1 MTRAIHHAGRIALLV
16 GAAALAGCS
25 SDPEPTVVHRTAAE
39 YGAALFRDP
48 TIAGSSVNAYACST
62 CHATTAEAQGDAIL
76 PGAPL
81 AGVTA
86 RPSYWGGQEMDLLRS
101 INHCLYYFML
111 KDEPWTADDVE
122 ARAMYAYLESLSQN
136 TTGSAAEAQ
145 PFTVAYL
152 VEDVPGGD
160 AQKGA
165 DLYDRSCASC
175 HGDAHNGAGR
185 LVQWAPV
192 LPEQVFDEHPSS
204 QYTPLDR
211 RLVFIEKTRHGG
223 FVLYGGQMP
232 PFSYERLSDEDLGAV
247 LSYLGVTAE

>member
-1 MTRAIHHAGRIALLV
+1 MSRAIQMAGLVAL
-16 GAAALAGCS
+16 LAGCS
-25 SDPEPTVVHRTAAE
+25 SDPEPKVVHRTAAE

-48 TIAGSSVNAYACST
+48 KIAGSSVNAYSCST

-122 ARAMYAYLESLSQN
+122 ARAMYAYLDSLPK
-136 TTGSAAEAQ
+136 TAAEAQ

-152 VEDVPGGD
+152 VADVPGGD

-165 DLYDRSCASC
+165 DLYDRACASC

-192 LPEQVFDEHPSS
+192 LPEQVFEEHPSS
-204 QYTPLDR
+204 QYTALDR

-232 PFSYERLSDEDLGAV
+232 PFSYERLSDEDLGAL